1 MPCADVFMLA
11 SSGHPYTSQEVSL
24 WMFQNIQFGTN
35 WLFDCIEG
43 LSEYDRAMFLM
54 VL

>member
-1 MPCADVFMLA
+1 MFRIFSLA
-11 SSGHPYTSQEVSL
+11 LTG
-24 WMFQNIQFGTN
+24 F
-35 WLFDCIEG
+35 FDCIEG